1 MSTVISTP
9 NNEGLKFEI
18 LLIVGI
24 GLAGGFA
31 VGAQAQI
38 AGSMG
43 DRIGG
48 AAGSFKVH
56 LGGALASLALLIVR
70 RGESISEWRHLPWY
84 MLGSGFLGLILYLTL
99 SQTIPKLGATSAI
112 SLVVVGQLLV
122 GLLID
127 HFGLFDASV
136 RSIDSMRIAAAV
148 LLLAGAYM
156 MLR

>member
-1 MSTVISTP
+1 M
-9 NNEGLKFEI
+9 FET

-43 DRIGG
+43 NRIGG
-48 AAGSFKVH
+48 AAGSFIVH
-56 LGGALASLALLIVR
+56 LGGAIASLVLLIA
-70 RGESISEWRHLPWY
+70 RGGENISEWKHLPWY
-84 MLGSGFLGLILYLTL
+84 MLGSGLFGLVLYLTL

-112 SLVVVGQLLV
+112 TLVVVGQLMV

-127 HFGLFDASV
+127 HFGLLDASV
-136 RSIDSMRIAAAV
+136 KSIDSSRIAAV
-148 LLLAGAYM
+148 ILLLAGAYL

>member
-1 MSTVISTP
+1 M
-9 NNEGLKFEI
+9 FET

-43 DRIGG
+43 NRIGG
-48 AAGSFKVH
+48 AAGSFIVH
-56 LGGALASLALLIVR
+56 LGGAVASLALLIA
-70 RGESISEWRHLPWY
+70 RGGENISEWRHLPWY
-84 MLGSGFLGLILYLTL
+84 MLGSGIFGLILYLTL
-99 SQTIPKLGATSAI
+99 SQTVPKLGATSAI
-112 SLVVVGQLLV
+112 ALVVVGQLLV
-122 GLLID
+122 GLLIE

-136 RSIDSMRIAAAV
+136 RSINLSRIAAAI
-148 LLLAGAYM
+148 LLLAGAYL